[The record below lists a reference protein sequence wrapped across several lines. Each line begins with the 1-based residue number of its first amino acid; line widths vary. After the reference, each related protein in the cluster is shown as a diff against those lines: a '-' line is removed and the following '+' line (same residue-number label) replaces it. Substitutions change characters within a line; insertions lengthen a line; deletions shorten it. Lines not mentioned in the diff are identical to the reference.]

1 MYLML
6 LLLCEYIMLT
16 YCYKMLLLHD
26 KKIHLNSNVIIAC
39 ADMLD
44 IVRFILTS
52 RTVCCLYLYEFLS
65 SSTVEIED
73 PSNIAGPV
81 ADFFK
86 ILSEHL

>member
-1 MYLML
+1 M
-6 LLLCEYIMLT
+6 I
-16 YCYKMLLLHD
+16 
-26 KKIHLNSNVIIAC
+26 KKIIFSSNVVIVC
-39 ADMLD
+39 ADILD

-52 RTVCCLYLYEFLS
+52 RTVYCLYLYEFLS

>member
-1 MYLML
+1 MKYCVDELCNL
-6 LLLCEYIMLT
+6 LI
-16 YCYKMLLLHD
+16 LHD
-26 KKIHLNSNVIIAC
+26 KEIYLTANVVIIY
-39 ADMLD
+39 ADILD

-52 RTVCCLYLYEFLS
+52 RTVYCLYLYEFLS
-65 SSTVEIED
+65 SLIVESED

>member
-1 MYLML
+1 MKYCIEK
-6 LLLCEYIMLT
+6 LCNFLIS
-16 YCYKMLLLHD
+16 HD
-26 KKIHLNSNVIIAC
+26 KKNYFPDNVVIIC
-39 ADMLD
+39 ADILD

-52 RTVCCLYLYEFLS
+52 RTVYCLYLYEFLS
-65 SSTVEIED
+65 SLIVESED

>member
-1 MYLML
+1 MKYCIEK
-6 LLLCEYIMLT
+6 LCNFLI
-16 YCYKMLLLHD
+16 LHD
-26 KKIHLNSNVIIAC
+26 KKIIFPSNVVIVC
-39 ADMLD
+39 ADILH

-52 RTVCCLYLYEFLS
+52 GTVYCLYLYEFLS
-65 SSTVEIED
+65 SSMAESVD